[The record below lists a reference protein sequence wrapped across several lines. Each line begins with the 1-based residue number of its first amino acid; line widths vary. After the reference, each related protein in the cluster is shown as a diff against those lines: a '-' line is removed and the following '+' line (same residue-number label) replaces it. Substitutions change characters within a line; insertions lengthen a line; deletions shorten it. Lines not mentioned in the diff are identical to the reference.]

1 MRTAQSWH
9 GRLAR
14 GGDVAFSSISSSRR
28 FGSPA
33 RAGRPCH
40 EERMSYLTDTFSL
53 GDRRAVVTGAS
64 RGIGRA
70 IALALA
76 AAGAEVVVHYH
87 SSADAA
93 GAVVDEIHAK
103 GGTAHAARRDLSDAS
118 GVDSL
123 FADVARRWGG
133 ELDIL
138 VNNAGDM

>member
-1 MRTAQSWH
+1 
-9 GRLAR
+9 
-14 GGDVAFSSISSSRR
+14 
-28 FGSPA
+28 
-33 RAGRPCH
+33 
-40 EERMSYLTDTFSL
+40 MSYLTDTFSL
-53 GDRRAVVTGAS
+53 TGRRAVVTGAS

-76 AAGAEVVVHYH
+76 AAGAEVLVHYR

-93 GAVVDEIHAK
+93 GAVVGEIRSA
-103 GGTAHAARRDLSDAS
+103 GGAAHAVSADLSDAS

-138 VNNAGDM
+138 VNNAGDMAGR